1 MISSDAL
8 TGLRDVEDVQG
19 SFLIGAEGTLLA
31 RDLPPVFHAELF
43 AEVGPRLVRLRET
56 FDPGS
61 QQPSTV
67 TLRFSEHKLH
77 VRSIGQLLLCVLTGA
92 KVNAPAL
99 RMAINL
105 VARRVQSEA
114 GAQIGNALFD
124 AVTPLPSA
132 RLTPPPVAP
141 TEAATA
147 TPIPGGSDSR
157 RDVLYRGRRPG

>member
-8 TGLRDVEDVQG
+8 TGLRDVDDVQG
-19 SFLIGAEGTLLA
+19 SFLVGGEGTLLA
-31 RDLPPVFHAELF
+31 RDLPAVFHAELF
-43 AEVGPRLVRLRET
+43 AEVGPRLVRLREM

-61 QQPSTV
+61 KQPSTL

-77 VRSIGQLLLCVLTGA
+77 VRSVGEMLLCVLTGA

-105 VARRVQSEA
+105 VARRVQGEA
-114 GAQIGNALFD
+114 AAQIGNALFD
-124 AVTPLPSA
+124 AITPMPST
-132 RLTPPPVAP
+132 RLTPRPFSPPESM
-141 TEAATA
+141 TG

>member
-8 TGLRDVEDVQG
+8 TGLRDVDDVQG
-19 SFLIGAEGTLLA
+19 SFLVGGEGSLLA
-31 RDLPPVFHAELF
+31 RDLPAVFHAELF
-43 AEVGPRLVRLRET
+43 AEVGPRLVRLREM

-77 VRSIGQLLLCVLTGA
+77 VRSIGQMLLCVLTGA

-105 VARRVQSEA
+105 VARRVQGEA

-124 AVTPLPSA
+124 AITPMPTT
-132 RLTPPPVAP
+132 RLTPPPPAGSS
-141 TEAATA
+141 TA
-147 TPIPGGSDSR
+147 TPVPGGPDSR
-157 RDVLYRGRRPG
+157 RDILYRGRRPG

>member
-1 MISSDAL
+1 MISSDTL

-19 SFLIGAEGTLLA
+19 SFLVGGQGALLA
-31 RDLPPVFHAELF
+31 RDLPAVFHAELF

-61 QQPSTV
+61 KEPSTL

-77 VRSIGQLLLCVLTGA
+77 VRSIGEMLLCVLTGA

-105 VARRVQSEA
+105 VARRVQGEVD
-114 GAQIGNALFD
+114 AQVGNALFD

-132 RLTPPPVAP
+132 RLSTPPPATTPSPAP
-141 TEAATA
+141 ASPE
-147 TPIPGGSDSR
+147 SR
-157 RDVLYRGRRPG
+157 RDILYRGRRPV